1 MNTKLFQSRFP
12 GLAFLLVLSAC
23 SGGNVSVSV
32 DPLPIPQLPP
42 AQTSEPITAHGVIT
56 GFGGL
61 SVNDVRY
68 AANTAT
74 VTINGQPG
82 LLSDVK
88 LGQVVTING
97 RINSSG
103 LSGTANS
110 VLFDANVIGP
120 VENLDVANSRL
131 TVMGQTV
138 ISGSDTQFGA
148 GIDPATF
155 SGLTAG
161 DTIQVSG
168 YSDAA
173 GAIRATRIEVDITTA
188 ELQLIGEVGSLDLAN
203 LLFTINGLTV
213 DYGAAIFIDLPG
225 GAPANGMMVR
235 VIGTMSGSLF
245 NVERLIT
252 APALLGGIGQRVQ
265 TAGVITRFNSP
276 ADFDI
281 NNIVATV
288 RAGTAFINGDASD
301 LTPNVELLIDGDFAT
316 GGRIT
321 ANRITFGHLV
331 DDTATLDFG
340 FRDFN
345 EISVPT
351 VFNVTV
357 TQGPEFQVEV
367 VVDDKVVDR
376 VAVTQTGARL
386 NIALN
391 PGNNNTETLEA
402 FVTMP
407 VIDSIDL
414 TGVVNASLN
423 DFNQAQMTVNVGGVS
438 RLRGNNLTIGD
449 LTANVS
455 GVSQLSFGDIH
466 PIRNAIIDVS
476 GVSQA
481 TLNMDIG
488 STLTGS
494 VATGQVTGVSTL
506 FYYGTN
512 TDVNVATDFTSSV
525 VRLGETRP

>member
-12 GLAFLLVLSAC
+12 GLAFLLLLSAC
-23 SGGNVSVSV
+23 SGGVGNVSVEG
-32 DPLPIPQLPP
+32 PLFPPPPPIP
-42 AQTSEPITAHGVIT
+42 TSEAITAHGVIT
-56 GFGGL
+56 GLNDVF
-61 SVNDVRY
+61 VNDVRY
-68 AANTAT
+68 AANAAI
-74 VTINGQPG
+74 VTINGQPS
-82 LLSDVK
+82 LLSDLK
-88 LGQVVTING
+88 LGQIVTING

-110 VLFDANVIGP
+110 ILFDANVIGP

-131 TVMGQTV
+131 TVMGQSV
-138 ISGSDTQFGA
+138 MIGSDTQFGA

-155 SGLTAG
+155 SGLTVG
-161 DTIQVSG
+161 DLIHVSG

-173 GAIRATRIEVDITTA
+173 GAIRATRIEVDVTNA

-213 DYGAAIFIDLPG
+213 DYGAAILIDLPG
-225 GAPANGMMVR
+225 GTPANGMMVK

-281 NNIVATV
+281 NNIATTV
-288 RAGTAFINGDASD
+288 DASTAFINGDASD
-301 LTPNVELLIDGDFAT
+301 LTPNVELVVDGDFAT
-316 GGRIT
+316 GGRIA
-321 ANRITFGHLV
+321 ANRVTFGRLV
-331 DDTATLDFG
+331 NDTAILDFG
-340 FRDFN
+340 FRDFS
-345 EISVPT
+345 EISVST

-367 VVDDKVVDR
+367 VVDEDVVNR

-402 FVTMP
+402 FITMP
-407 VIDSIDL
+407 VIDNIDL

-423 DFNQAQMTVNVGGVS
+423 NFNQAQVTVNVGGVS
-438 RLRGNNLTIGD
+438 RLRGNNLTLGD
-449 LTANVS
+449 LSASVS
-455 GVSQLSFGDIH
+455 GVSQLNFGDIH
-466 PIRNAIIDVS
+466 PIRNANIDVS

-512 TDVNVATDFTSSV
+512 TDVNVATDFASSV
-525 VRLGETRP
+525 VRLGDTRP